1 MKKKIAKKKAAA
13 LVNMCNIRQKKAE
26 ILCQNL

>member
-1 MKKKIAKKKAAA
+1 MKKKIAEKKAVA
-13 LVNMCNIRQKKAE
+13 LVNMCNIRENKAE